1 MVVVMV
7 VMLLLIAVR
16 GVGLAGLG
24 QQLRHQIPLAVHH
37 RHDLC
42 AGQGGPVGGDDGGG
56 GVLFAEQR
64 HGLGDFLLAGGA
76 GAAEN
81 DAGGMAHLIV
91 IELPEVLHIQL
102 DLVHIGH
109 RHKAVQLHGQRLGH
123 ALHGAGHIAELA
135 HAGRLDEDAVGVVGV
150 HHLLER
156 LPEISHQRAADAAG
170 VQLVH
175 LHAGLAH
182 EAAVN
187 ADLTEFVLDKHQLFT
202 GKGLLNQ
209 LFDERGLA
217 RAQKSG
223 KNIDFGLIHSLNLPY
238 LTNLL

>member
-1 MVVVMV
+1 M
-7 VMLLLIAVR
+7 R

-37 RHDLC
+37 RHDLR
-42 AGQGGPVGGDDGGG
+42 AGQVGPVGGDDGGG

-64 HGLGDFLLAGGA
+64 HGLGDFFLAGGA

-91 IELPEVLHIQL
+91 IELTKVLHIQP
-102 DLVHIGH
+102 DLVHVGH
-109 RHKAVQLHGQRLGH
+109 RHKAVQLHRQRLGH

-135 HAGRLDEDAVGVVGV
+135 HAGRLDEDAVGVIGV

-156 LPEISHQRAADAAG
+156 LPEIPHQRAADAAG

-175 LHAGLAH
+175 LHTGLAH

-187 ADLTEFVLDKHQLFT
+187 ADLTEFVFDEHQLFP

-217 RAQKSG
+217 SAQKSG
-223 KNIDFGLIHSLNLPY
+223 KNINFGLIHNLNLPCI
-238 LTNLL
+238 TNLL